1 MSSTARAARPDVRT
15 GSGTLAVT
23 SASTFLMLVVFTLP
37 LTTIT
42 GTAAELAA
50 GPGAQA
56 WILSGMPVGAA
67 AGLLAAGA
75 LGDDRGR
82 RRVFVLGALVL
93 AAASVLAALAS
104 TATVLV
110 VARVVQGL
118 GGAALIACGLGLIGQ
133 AYLDSAA
140 RARATAVWG
149 AALGAGVAAG
159 PVLAAVLA
167 GWGGWRLPYAATAAA
182 AALLAVAGLRVLA
195 ESRAEQPRALD
206 LVGTVT
212 LGLGTATLLGGLIE
226 GRSGWTQPLTLLLLA
241 GGIVLMAAFV
251 LVEHRSRRPMLDLGL
266 FRHADF
272 VGATVGALASGA
284 SILALSNVVPVVV
297 DRGLGAGG
305 LLSSVVLLAW
315 SATSAVTALAARWL
329 PQSWTPRAQLVT
341 GLVVVG
347 VGQLAMLGITPGDSP
362 ARLLPGLF
370 LAGAANGL
378 LNAALGRQ
386 AVASVPA
393 DRSAMG
399 SGANNTARYLG
410 SAIGIAACSVI
421 VNHAGADAGPAGIT
435 SGWNAAVAMTA
446 AISLIGALVVAI
458 VRDRPTPAG

>member
-1 MSSTARAARPDVRT
+1 MSSTTPATRPDVRT

-23 SASTFLMLVVFTLP
+23 AASTFLMLVAFTLP
-37 LTTIT
+37 LTTVT
-42 GTAAELAA
+42 DSATELTA

-93 AAASVLAALAS
+93 AAASVLAALAP

-110 VARVVQGL
+110 ISRIVQGI

-133 AYLDSAA
+133 AYPDNAA

-167 GWGGWRLPYAATAAA
+167 GVGGWRLAYAATATAA
-182 AALLAVAGLRVLA
+182 MVLAVAGFRVLA
-195 ESRAEQPRALD
+195 ESRAERPRPLD
-206 LVGTVT
+206 LTGTVT
-212 LGLGTATLLGGLIE
+212 LGLGIATLLGGLIE
-226 GRSGWTQPLTLLLLA
+226 GRSGWTRPLTLLLLA
-241 GGIVLMAAFV
+241 FGIMFMIAFV

-284 SILALSNVVPVVV
+284 GILALSNVIPVVV
-297 DRGLGAGG
+297 DRGLGSGA

-329 PQSWTPRAQLVT
+329 PPGWTPRAQLVT
-341 GLVVVG
+341 GLAVVG
-347 VGQLAMLGITPGDSP
+347 VAQLAMLGITPGDSP
-362 ARLLPGLF
+362 TRLLPGLF

-386 AVASVPA
+386 AIASVPA

-421 VNHAGADAGPAGIT
+421 VNHAGTDAGAAGIT
-435 SGWNAAVAMTA
+435 SGWNAAVAVTA
-446 AISLIGALVVAI
+446 AISLIGALLVAI
-458 VRDRPTPAG
+458 VRDRPAP